1 MPKKFLLAF
10 DIPTQQ
16 RYFKKRINLMLR
28 RMNAR
33 MVQRSLWESENL
45 EGLIR
50 IATLIRNVGG
60 RARILEEKFI
70 L

>member
-1 MPKKFLLAF
+1 VPKKFLLAF